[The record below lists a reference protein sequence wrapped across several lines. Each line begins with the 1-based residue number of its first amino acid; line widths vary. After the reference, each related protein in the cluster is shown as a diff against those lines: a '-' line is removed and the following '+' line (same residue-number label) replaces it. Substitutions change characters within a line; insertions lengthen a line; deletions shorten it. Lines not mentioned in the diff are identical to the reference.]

1 MYRPPSVVERDQIVE
16 LLVPI
21 ALSLLATLLAVVVT
35 RLVARSR
42 TSFDLDEFPGIA

>member
-1 MYRPPSVVERDQIVE
+1 MKFIVP
-16 LLVPI
+16 L
-21 ALSLLATLLAVVVT
+21 ALSLLVTLLAVIVT